1 MPLSDRHTR
10 LADLFDAARELP
22 AGERDAFLA
31 RECATDPHLL
41 DELGVLLRFHDDA
54 GHGSALRQ
62 PIVNQPIDVKA
73 IVDSAGALAH
83 AAGGG
88 NALAG
93 DLLDRAANSVRIPG
107 FRIIRVLG
115 EGGMGVVYLAEQD
128 KPRRL
133 VAIKI
138 MRPGATSPALLKRF
152 DLEQELLGR
161 LQHPGI
167 AQIHE
172 TGVWRPLGDDG
183 PAQPFFVM
191 EFVQGEAITDFAQN
205 HALATRERLG
215 LLLKVCEAVQH
226 AHTRSIIHRD
236 LKPANILVTDEGIE
250 RSRHQG
256 AESPSLMLR
265 SLDALMP
272 QPKILDFGVARATN
286 ADIQITSMHT
296 GVGQLVGTLAYMSPE
311 QASGDSSRIDARSD
325 VYALGVIGYE
335 LLAGQLPHALAGRG
349 FADAARVIHDED
361 ASPLSLVN
369 RVFRGDLDTIFAKAL
384 AREPERR
391 YQSAGALALDVQR
404 YLDDQPIIAR
414 PPSAIYNLRKFAR
427 RNQGLVAGVALAF
440 VLLVAGVIG
449 TTLAMLQARRAEA
462 VAETEAETARAVTD
476 FIQDMFGSPDPLAP
490 GEATAADPKQTRV
503 IDVLDHASS
512 LVAERFAHQ
521 PLVEAGVRSMLGR
534 TYSHLM
540 VFDQAEAHL
549 RRAGELYRAE
559 LGEAHPI
566 AHDTISALGT
576 LYMLQHRFDEAE
588 AIKRQTLDVIR
599 RTLGP
604 THPHA
609 LDEMEQLAMMQV
621 QRMKYDDG
629 LALLDELLTLR
640 RQALGPEHRDTI
652 NTMYNIAWAYATSGR
667 HEQALPRAMEV
678 MELRRRV
685 NGEIDGT
692 SLSDANNVA
701 WLHERLNQV
710 EQAERTYAEL
720 VEQARTALPPGDWH
734 LATFLHNHASA
745 LRKLK
750 RYEEAEPRQLEAIAI
765 FDKAFGPKH
774 ERMQA
779 ALKGAV
785 RLYEEWGRE
794 DEAAKWRERIGA
806 APETSTAATQPAQ

>member
-1 MPLSDRHTR
+1 MRLCSVWLMPSSDRHTR
-10 LADLFDAARELP
+10 LAGLFDAARELP
-22 AGERDAFLA
+22 AGGERNAFLA
-31 RECATDPHLL
+31 RECAADPLL
-41 DELGVLLRFHDDA
+41 LEELRELLRFHDDA
-54 GHGSALRQ
+54 NNGSALGQ

-83 AAGGG
+83 
-88 NALAG
+88 G
-93 DLLDRAANSVRIPG
+93 DLLSRAVHSVHIPG

-115 EGGMGVVYLAEQD
+115 EGGMGVVYLAEQE

-138 MRPGATSPALLKRF
+138 MRPGATSPALLRRF

-191 EFVQGEAITDFAQN
+191 EFVQGEPITDFAQN
-205 HALATRERLG
+205 HALGTRERLG

-226 AHTRSIIHRD
+226 AHTRGIIHRD
-236 LKPANILVTDEGIE
+236 LKPANILVTEEAADGLQPGCAI
-250 RSRHQG
+250 
-256 AESPSLMLR
+256 
-265 SLDALMP
+265 
-272 QPKILDFGVARATN
+272 PKILDFGVARATN

-311 QASGDSSRIDARSD
+311 QAAGDSSRIDARSD

-391 YQSAGALALDVQR
+391 YPSAGAFALDIQR

-427 RNQGLVAGVALAF
+427 RNQGLVAGIALAF

-449 TTLAMLQARRAEA
+449 TTLALLQARRAEA
-462 VAETEAETARAVTD
+462 IAQTEAETAHAVTA

-512 LVAERFAHQ
+512 LVAERFAQ
-521 PLVEAGVRSMLGR
+521 KPLVEAGVRGMLGR

-540 VFDQAEAHL
+540 VFDKAEAHL
-549 RRAGELYRAE
+549 RRASEIYRE
-559 LGEAHPI
+559 TLGEDNSTAR
-566 AHDTISALGT
+566 DTLSALGT

-588 AIKRQTLDVIR
+588 AIKRQTLDITR

-609 LDEMEQLAMMQV
+609 LEEMEQLAMMQV
-621 QRMKYDDG
+621 QRMNYDDG
-629 LALLDELLTLR
+629 LALLNELLALR
-640 RQALGPEHRDTI
+640 RQAQGSEHQDTI
-652 NTMYNIAWAYATSGR
+652 TTLYNISWTYAKSGR
-667 HEQALPRAMEV
+667 HEEALPRAIEV

-685 NGEIDGT
+685 TGTIDAQA
-692 SLSDANNVA
+692 LSDANNVA
-701 WLHERLNQV
+701 WLQERLNRV
-710 EQAERTYAEL
+710 DEAERTYAQL
-720 VEQARTALPPGDWH
+720 VEQARAALSPGDWH

-750 RYEEAEPRQLEAIAI
+750 RYEEAEPRELEAIAI

-774 ERMQA
+774 KSMQA

-785 RLYEEWGRE
+785 KLYEEWGRE
-794 DEAAKWRERIGA
+794 EEAAKWRERIGA
-806 APETSTAATQPAQ
+806 ASPPAESTTQPAP